1 MSSTAPPPCTL
12 ASYWM
17 AAVKRTSRK
26 VSKKGS
32 KVCSKI
38 KTNILPTPL
47 PTLPTEVL
55 HHIYEFNPDHRQLM
69 KDSLHTISHLHSYC
83 FFREGIR
90 KMKTDYKTSIS
101 SISNIS
107 NSSNISK
114 SSKSYLEQYPFG
126 VEITL
131 LGRRVYHLHVDTN
144 FPFSSPKISFIKDL
158 YSNQTPPE
166 TMTMRE
172 LWETPNKNLALTV
185 ICYDYINYVNV

>member
-1 MSSTAPPPCTL
+1 MSSMSVYPRNTL
-12 ASYWM
+12 ASYWVLATAM
-17 AAVKRTSRK
+17 ATKKKRT
-26 VSKKGS
+26 VCVVKK
-32 KVCSKI
+32 
-38 KTNILPTPL
+38 KTNIL

-55 HHIYEFNPDHRQLM
+55 HHIYEFNPKHRQLM
-69 KDSLHTISHLHSYC
+69 KDTLYTISHLHSYC
-83 FFREGIR
+83 SFREGVR
-90 KMKTDYKTSIS
+90 KMKTEYKT

-107 NSSNISK
+107 NISNIS
-114 SSKSYLEQYPFG
+114 SISNNRRELFFEYPFG

-158 YSNQTPPE
+158 HSNQIPHE

-185 ICYDYINYVNV
+185 ICYDYVNYVNV